1 MTRRSHPLDTSAA
14 RLLLRGGA
22 ADRWTGYRAP
32 QSGFCSWNADFR
44 SQFGQAR
51 SSLAY
56 LAARGLKR
64 SPEI

>member
-1 MTRRSHPLDTSAA
+1 MTRCSHPLDTSTAHP
-14 RLLLRGGA
+14 LSRGGA
-22 ADRWTGYRAP
+22 EERRTGYRAP
-32 QSGFCSWNADFR
+32 QSGFCSWNVDFR